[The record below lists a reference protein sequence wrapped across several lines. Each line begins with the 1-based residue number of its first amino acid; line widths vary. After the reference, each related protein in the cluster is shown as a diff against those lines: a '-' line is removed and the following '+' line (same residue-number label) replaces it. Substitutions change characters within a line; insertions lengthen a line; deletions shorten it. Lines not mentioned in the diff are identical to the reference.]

1 MRNKTIR
8 ELETELQQATIGR
21 LTEEEEKTT
30 VQSQIRAVCVTLE
43 AERTELLARVE
54 KIDALLSLT
63 GRTRSYGASPAF

>member
-43 AERTELLARVE
+43 AEQTE
-54 KIDALLSLT
+54 
-63 GRTRSYGASPAF
+63 RSYGASPAF